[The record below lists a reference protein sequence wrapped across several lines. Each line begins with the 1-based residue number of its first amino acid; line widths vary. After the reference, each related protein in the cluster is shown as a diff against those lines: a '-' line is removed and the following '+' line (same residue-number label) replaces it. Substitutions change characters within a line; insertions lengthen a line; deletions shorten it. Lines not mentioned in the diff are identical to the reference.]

1 MVAVLSSCLS
11 LASAVPFGLPFAL
24 AYAPEASPIEQI
36 ADELGANGLPYA
48 LPIHP
53 NLVHLTIG
61 LFVIAIAFDV
71 VGALY
76 PLEKRV
82 FRFLAL
88 PITRGGFHDV
98 GWYNL
103 LACCLVTYLTVAVGF
118 YEMLTA
124 VPLPGVTSTFGLG
137 SNTFSGNAYWVEQGT
152 QFLGATA
159 PGIEVGPLHLFK
171 VILNGQD
178 RFKEQYGNYF
188 NQVQPFYH
196 HTGTPYPGIYVYSFA
211 LQPEEH
217 QPTGTCNFSRIDNA
231 QVSVQMKSNNSATL
245 QKLFAVNYNI
255 LRIQSGMGGLAFS
268 N

>member
-1 MVAVLSSCLS
+1 MA
-11 LASAVPFGLPFAL
+11 ALPLLMAL
-24 AYAPEASPIEQI
+24 AYSPAEASIDQI
-36 ADELGANGLPYA
+36 ASTLGANGLPYS

-103 LACCLVTYLTVAVGF
+103 LVCCLVTFFTVAAGF

-137 SNTFSGNAYWVEQGT
+137 SMSTMLLHGVGGVLLLLIITGMTVWRGFQRFVWRRDMGRQVQWLYLGVGVVMFALLGLHGT
-152 QFLGATA
+152 LGAQLAAEFGVHIAADQLLQAGADLHTA
-159 PGIEVGPLHLFK
+159 LP
-171 VILNGQD
+171 
-178 RFKEQYGNYF
+178 
-188 NQVQPFYH
+188 
-196 HTGTPYPGIYVYSFA
+196 
-211 LQPEEH
+211 
-217 QPTGTCNFSRIDNA
+217 
-231 QVSVQMKSNNSATL
+231 
-245 QKLFAVNYNI
+245 
-255 LRIQSGMGGLAFS
+255 
-268 N
+268 

>member
-1 MVAVLSSCLS
+1 MLLQ
-11 LASAVPFGLPFAL
+11 LLAL
-24 AYAPEASPIEQI
+24 AYSPEVAPIDQI
-36 ADELGANGLPYA
+36 AGELGANGLPYA

-103 LACCLVTYLTVAVGF
+103 LACCLVTFVTVASGF

-124 VPLPGVTSTFGLG
+124 VPLPGVVITFGLG
-137 SNTFSGNAYWVEQGT
+137 SMTTMLWHGVGGVVLLTVITAMTVWRGFQRYRWRRDMGRQVQWLYLLVGLGMFALLGLHGT
-152 QFLGATA
+152 LGAQLA
-159 PGIEVGPLHLFK
+159 AEFGVHIAADQLLEAGADLH
-171 VILNGQD
+171 V
-178 RFKEQYGNYF
+178 
-188 NQVQPFYH
+188 
-196 HTGTPYPGIYVYSFA
+196 A
-211 LQPEEH
+211 LP
-217 QPTGTCNFSRIDNA
+217 
-231 QVSVQMKSNNSATL
+231 
-245 QKLFAVNYNI
+245 
-255 LRIQSGMGGLAFS
+255 
-268 N
+268 